1 MSHQQIDCQA
11 CGQTLTVDDTQES
24 ARCSSCGSK
33 HAAPW
38 DDPTVLSSPLTDTKG
53 TAREPGEPGAD
64 AEPQPATDGGEPLT
78 LDVDGGTVEI
88 IIRVR

>member
-1 MSHQQIDCQA
+1 MSHQQIDCRA

-38 DDPTVLSSPLTDTKG
+38 DDPTVLSSPLSHA
-53 TAREPGEPGAD
+53 TAREPADAGAD

-88 IIRVR
+88 IIRVNR